1 MFEKHSA
8 AIPAFVRRVT
18 SVAAAT
24 AVLGTS
30 ISVLGQQ
37 ASATPESAADAAP
50 AKQPIR
56 MTPPTVDECLA
67 AHREAQSLRK
77 QLHLKESRELLSDCS
92 HDACPGPVKRDCM
105 RWIDDITVQMP
116 SVVFRVDIGGDAP
129 TSKVKIYVDN
139 QLMFDALPGR
149 AVEMNPGT
157 YQFRF
162 VRDTGEA
169 VEQEVVLAEGEKF
182 KNIAAHFQSANKPAE
197 VVPPPGSTPA
207 PPLTNEPVST
217 QTRPVPLATYIFA
230 GVGAA
235 AAINFGIW
243 AIWSESLRSELK
255 RDCAPTC
262 EQEYV
267 DRVRT
272 RGYVADI
279 SLGVSVASFAG
290 ATILYFTR
298 PTVTL
303 PVKMNLGVLPN
314 GGFAGT
320 VLKEF

>member
-1 MFEKHSA
+1 M
-8 AIPAFVRRVT
+8 
-18 SVAAAT
+18 
-24 AVLGTS
+24 
-30 ISVLGQQ
+30 
-37 ASATPESAADAAP
+37 
-50 AKQPIR
+50 
-56 MTPPTVDECLA
+56 DECLA

-77 QLHLKESRELLSDCS
+77 QLNLRESRELLSDCS

-105 RWIDDITVQMP
+105 RWIDDITLQMP
-116 SVVFRVDIGGDAP
+116 SVVFRVDMGSDAP
-129 TSKVKIYVDN
+129 SSKIKIYVDS
-139 QLMFDALPGR
+139 QLLFDALPGR

-157 YQFRF
+157 YRFRF
-162 VRDTGEA
+162 VLDTDET

-182 KNIAAHFQSANKPAE
+182 KNVAVRFESAKQATAGSLPSS
-197 VVPPPGSTPA
+197 GSTST
-207 PPLTNEPVST
+207 PLVTNEPVST

-235 AAINFGIW
+235 AAVNFGIW

-290 ATILYFTR
+290 ATILYFAR

-303 PVKMNLGVLPN
+303 PVKMNIGMLPN